1 MDYKICNRSVTSIPK
16 KKSGT
21 RVSVRDL
28 PAAFERCRCVRWDR
42 SETVPCVESKF
53 SFAYRKKAVQS
64 DLLKVLLSSGF
75 WQRSPNF
82 TRKYFAAF
90 TQRTL
95 LFFRVNVLDDFSCE
109 ISFDS
114 RRYCLRRSPF
124 RNRISQRLRRWA
136 RGRQSFRFVE
146 SYRRD
151 VFMIERVSAFGRIT
165 GRP

>member
-1 MDYKICNRSVTSIPK
+1 MSVCPV
-16 KKSGT
+16 GH
-21 RVSVRDL
+21 
-28 PAAFERCRCVRWDR
+28 R

-53 SFAYRKKAVQS
+53 SFARREKAVQS

-75 WQRSPNF
+75 WQRSPTF

-90 TQRTL
+90 TKRTL
-95 LFFRVNVLDDFSCE
+95 LFFRVNVLDDCSCE

-124 RNRISQRLRRWA
+124 RNRISQRLRRRD
-136 RGRQSFRFVE
+136 RGRQSFLARFVE